1 MLYENSSLN
10 KNIITESAYFKWQL
24 STCRLCCS
32 PQKGPH
38 KSPKFP
44 HFMNDFGTCGVPFLG
59 TNQIIFRKCGKLN
72 VKFVRHRCQLLS
84 HAPGLMSLQAQRLD
98 VGLPPVWFEAY
109 VMFCT
114 PKISG
119 LMNCECAEA
128 LCQAL
133 SSRVDFTP
141 GPEAGCG
148 PSSSREELLLLSKLV
163 FVHVHF

>member
-1 MLYENSSLN
+1 MY
-10 KNIITESAYFKWQL
+10 
-24 STCRLCCS
+24 
-32 PQKGPH
+32 
-38 KSPKFP
+38 
-44 HFMNDFGTCGVPFLG
+44 
-59 TNQIIFRKCGKLN
+59 
-72 VKFVRHRCQLLS
+72 
-84 HAPGLMSLQAQRLD
+84 
-98 VGLPPVWFEAY
+98 
-109 VMFCT
+109 

-163 FVHVHF
+163 FVHVHFERFNLKEMTLAALERF